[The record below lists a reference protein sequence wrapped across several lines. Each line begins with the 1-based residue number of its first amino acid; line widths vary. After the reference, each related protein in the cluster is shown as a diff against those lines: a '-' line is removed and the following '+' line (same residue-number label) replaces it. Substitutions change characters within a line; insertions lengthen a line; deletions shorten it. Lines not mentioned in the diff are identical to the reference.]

1 MSSVSFDP
9 FASPTS
15 SSHSQDQNE
24 MFFFAEDDEDAD
36 LLTDDVGDCSSFRD
50 IGFESEEM
58 KHLLKLESPPNKEK
72 VVRPD
77 YHAEHLFPQ
86 WILNNHEWQSTEC
99 RGKGN
104 KISEILQTSHAL
116 RTQEQTSSLIH
127 WLMSVWTTAYTM
139 GYKRCGQMSKVFQF
153 LVYEPGQDIIVE
165 GDASYPYVP
174 IYIAFET
181 CAIGFFP

>member
-1 MSSVSFDP
+1 MSFDP
-9 FASPTS
+9 FGSPTS
-15 SSHSQDQNE
+15 STHSNSE
-24 MFFFAEDDEDAD
+24 EKFAFYTNDDDYDDDDED
-36 LLTDDVGDCSSFRD
+36 LLTDDVGDCTSFREM
-50 IGFESEEM
+50 GFESEEM
-58 KHLLKLESPPNKEK
+58 KHLLKLESPPNREK

-116 RTQEQTSSLIH
+116 RSQEQTSSLIH

-153 LVYEPGQDIIVE
+153 LVYAPGQDIIVE
-165 GDASYPYVP
+165 G
-174 IYIAFET
+174 E
-181 CAIGFFP
+181 